1 MTRVVPPASQPP
13 SPAGLAAAGIA
24 GIALPAAGVV
34 WLTSAPP
41 APMLALGMMG
51 AGMIGAAALDRL
63 RAGVVLALAALVV
76 LIGVASVT
84 GLRVSAAHLPAL
96 ACVAAVGA
104 VSFAV
109 RGTLFARSAAPRGW
123 WAALAVVAGEAAVLA
138 TAALRPD
145 ALPSPVLALLPTQ
158 WASTALAAAMARGAV
173 AVPQLIALAGTA
185 AATGLV
191 IAQWPRRWTYGVMFS
206 VWIGLS
212 ALVWHYG

>member
-51 AGMIGAAALDRL
+51 AGMIGAAALGRL

-109 RGTLFARSAAPRGW
+109 RGALFARSAAPRGW
-123 WAALAVVAGEAAVLA
+123 WVALAVVAGEAAVLA
-138 TAALRPD
+138 TAALRPN
-145 ALPSPVLALLPTQ
+145 ALPSAVLALLPAQ

-185 AATGLV
+185 AATELV

>member
-51 AGMIGAAALDRL
+51 AGMIGAAALGRL

-109 RGTLFARSAAPRGW
+109 RGALFARSAAPRGW
-123 WAALAVVAGEAAVLA
+123 WVALAVVAGEAAVLA

-145 ALPSPVLALLPTQ
+145 ALPSAVLALLPAQ
-158 WASTALAAAMARGAV
+158 WASTALAAAMARGTV

>member
-13 SPAGLAAAGIA
+13 SQAGLAAAGIA

-51 AGMIGAAALDRL
+51 AGMIGAAALGRL

-109 RGTLFARSAAPRGW
+109 RGALFARSAAPSGW

-145 ALPSPVLALLPTQ
+145 ALPSAVLALLPAQ
-158 WASTALAAAMARGAV
+158 WASTALAAAMARGTV

>member
-13 SPAGLAAAGIA
+13 SPAGLAAAGIV

-51 AGMIGAAALDRL
+51 AGMIGAAALGRL

-96 ACVAAVGA
+96 ACLAAVGA

-109 RGTLFARSAAPRGW
+109 RGALFARSAAPRGW
-123 WAALAVVAGEAAVLA
+123 WVALAVVAGEAAVLA

-145 ALPSPVLALLPTQ
+145 ALPSAVLALLPAQ

>member
-1 MTRVVPPASQPP
+1 MTTAVPPASQP
-13 SPAGLAAAGIA
+13 SSLAGLAAAAIVGIT
-24 GIALPAAGVV
+24 LPAAGVV

-41 APMLALGMMG
+41 APLLALGMMG
-51 AGMIGAAALDRL
+51 AAMIGAAALGRL
-63 RAGVVLALAALVV
+63 RAGVVLSLAAVAGLMV
-76 LIGVASVT
+76 IASVA

-104 VSFAV
+104 TSFAI
-109 RGTLFARSAAPRGW
+109 RGALFARSAAPRGW
-123 WAALAVVAGEAAVLA
+123 WVALAVVAGEAAMLA
-138 TAALRPD
+138 TAASRPD
-145 ALPSPVLALLPTQ
+145 ALPSAVLALLPAQ
-158 WASTALAAAMARGAV
+158 WVSTALAAAMARGAV